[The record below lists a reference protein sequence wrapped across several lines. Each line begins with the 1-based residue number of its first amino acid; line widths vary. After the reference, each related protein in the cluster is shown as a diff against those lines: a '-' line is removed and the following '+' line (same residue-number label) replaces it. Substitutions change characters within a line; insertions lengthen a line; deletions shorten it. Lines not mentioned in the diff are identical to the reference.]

1 MNYKEFS
8 IEDHGG
14 TFSCIP
20 SQLLADIR
28 VQESAKRL
36 VARALDEGEVTLKSV
51 DTIAG
56 ADEVLRGAV
65 REVIMTLLNDQF
77 DHTLGDRW
85 DVEDLWENLE
95 ALGVVVGNA
104 PEGWQPTEEDLGH
117 IPVLE
122 LEWLWAPSAL
132 LSAEWSEYLPEEVVE
147 LAEFNDSMLHGEQ
160 MWFSSESLE
169 LVTAAFVKNGC
180 AVSVSGGV
188 FDV

>member
-1 MNYKEFS
+1 MNHKEFS
-8 IEDHGG
+8 IVNHGG

-28 VQESAKRL
+28 AQESAKRL

-51 DTIAG
+51 GAIAG

-65 REVIMTLLNDQF
+65 QEVIMTLLNDQF
-77 DHTLGDRW
+77 DHSVGDRW
-85 DVEDLWENLE
+85 YVEDLWEHLV
-95 ALGVVVGNA
+95 ALGVVVGEV
-104 PEGWQPTEEDLGH
+104 PEGWQPTEEDLGR

-122 LEWLWAPSAL
+122 NEWLWAPSAL

-147 LAEFNDSMLHGEQ
+147 LAEFTDSMLHGEQ

-169 LVTAAFVKNGC
+169 RVTAILVKQGC
-180 AVSVSGGV
+180 TVSEGIIGSW
-188 FDV
+188 